1 MIGIWGLTLI
11 VFNVV
16 VMFWSN
22 YVGKKSNVFTMIGLF
37 GGIMMVTQFVAE
49 NAK

>member
-11 VFNVV
+11 VFNAV
-16 VMFWSN
+16 VMFWFN
-22 YVGKKSNVFTMIGLF
+22 YIGKKFSVFTMIGLF
-37 GGIMMVTQFVAE
+37 AGIMMVTQFVAE